1 MEKIW
6 SYTLADR
13 LFVSPDEQPVLVTE
27 TALNCPSK
35 RERTTELFFENFGVP
50 AFYLEKQAV
59 LSLYSTGL
67 TTGLVVESGEGVTQ
81 IVPIF
86 YGNVATAG
94 VKQSSLAGGT
104 VTEYLTSSLGTLGLP
119 RAAVG
124 WHAICDIKERLC
136 VVADNLQS
144 ALAQDSDAKDYE
156 LPDGTI
162 FSFGSVRFQAPEVLF
177 SPHLHGLEREGIHQ
191 TIDSVI
197 GGFEDLGQALLC
209 QSVVLA
215 GGCSLLPGLAS
226 RLQLELEHLGTSI
239 ETVVR
244 PDHKHAAWVGGSL
257 LTASSGFE
265 KRWITKAEYEESG
278 AGIVRIKCI

>member
-13 LFVSPDEQPVLVTE
+13 LSVSPDEQPVLMTE
-27 TALNCPSK
+27 TALNRPSK

-67 TTGLVVESGEGVTQ
+67 IVGLVVESGGVTH
-81 IVPIF
+81 IVSIF

-104 VTEYLTSSLGTLGLP
+104 VAEHFTSSLGTLGLP
-119 RAAVG
+119 RVAMG

-136 VVADNLQS
+136 VVADSFQS

-156 LPDGTI
+156 LPDGII

-209 QSVVLA
+209 QSVVLV

-226 RLQLELEHLGTSI
+226 RLEFELERLGTSI

-244 PDHKHAAWVGGSL
+244 PDRKHAAWVGGSL
-257 LTASSGFE
+257 LTASPDFE

-278 AGIVRIKCI
+278 AGIVRIRCI